1 MARTLIVSD
10 KHNSFFTA
18 NNIRVGNQLP
28 TEGNYVKG
36 DIIVN
41 IGESTATEAMWICV
55 ESGNPGVWEVVGAGS
70 GGSGAGSLVSINDS
84 VFVNEPVNEVSLAGL
99 GVGISYKDKLLV
111 HYNSIHLMEGVDYEI
126 SEDGTKIVKL
136 TEGNWNEEGESNA
149 LFSFELFKGVE
160 NVNGDRLVVDS
171 KLTSITNHVVLGNN
185 VSEVEIG
192 IDGFN
197 AEHDMLLVFKN
208 GVNMVEDVEYI
219 VQDNKI
225 VSNGEIWNEE
235 GLDDYGMTFVVFK
248 EVITYNGNA
257 EVKAENIANGSVGLN
272 KLDNDVRNIL
282 NNVSNIDLSAYQEK
296 NDERLNTE
304 AKNIIDA
311 INELKAKIDELINK

>member
-10 KHNSFFTA
+10 RYNSFFTT
-18 NNIRVGNQLP
+18 NKIRVGNQLP

-41 IGESTATEAMWICV
+41 IGNSTATEAMWICI
-55 ESGNPGVWEVVGAGS
+55 ESGNPGIWEVVGAGGT
-70 GGSGAGSLVSINDS
+70 GGSSLVSINDS
-84 VFVNEPVNEVSLAGL
+84 VFVNEPVNEISLAGL
-99 GVGISYKDKLLV
+99 GVGVSYKDKLLV

-136 TEGNWNEEGESNA
+136 TEGNWNEEGEPNA

-160 NVNGDRLVVDS
+160 NVDGDRLVVDS
-171 KLTSITNHVVLGNN
+171 KLTSITNHVILGNN
-185 VSEVEIG
+185 VSEVAIG

-197 AEHDMLLVFKN
+197 AENDMLLVFKN
-208 GVNMVEDVEYI
+208 GVNMVKDVDYI
-219 VQDNKI
+219 IQGNKI

-257 EVKAENIANGSVGLN
+257 EVKSENIANGSVRLN
-272 KLDNDVRNIL
+272 KLGNDVRNIL